1 MTTDS
6 DNLENELRGIPRA
19 QADPSFKNEL
29 LDAILSEP
37 SAARRA
43 IPIPLWLA
51 AAAALLLICG
61 LWAMASRDNRA
72 AVPAPLAPLASAA
85 DDCEILRCLPESEA
99 VLVKQY
105 SDFSMNRVEVGGAL
119 AGGELKQVETD
130 AVYMEGG
137 KRSGKTAVVDWNR
150 DAGAMLA
157 REVSGLSARYAAG
170 AMSGEQLSRLEAI
183 AYAGNPEALTLLRDI
198 AADTGAAKD
207 EALNETRQRMRQITL
222 TAALARSGA
231 KSARME
237 AIKAL
242 GRTNSPL
249 AVDALRDLAATLPD
263 DDAALQC
270 VTQLAGRDAAVAL
283 PTLRALAETAAS
295 EAVRADAA
303 ARAATLLES
312 ESK

>member
-1 MTTDS
+1 MTTDP
-6 DNLENELRGIPRA
+6 DNFENELRGLPRA
-19 QADPSFKNEL
+19 QADPAFKAGL
-29 LDAILSEP
+29 LDAILDEP
-37 SAARRA
+37 SASRRTGLL
-43 IPIPLWLA
+43 PLWLA
-51 AAAALLLICG
+51 AAAVLLLIGG
-61 LWAMASRDNRA
+61 LWALNAGDKHA
-72 AVPAPLAPLASAA
+72 AGPAALPPLASAA
-85 DDCEILRCLPESEA
+85 DDCEILRCLTESEA

-105 SDFSMNRVEVGGAL
+105 SDFSMSRVDVGGAL
-119 AGGELKQVETD
+119 AGGELKRVETD

-137 KRSGKTAVVDWNR
+137 KRAGKTAVADWNR
-150 DAGAMLA
+150 DAGATLA

-170 AMSGEQLSRLEAI
+170 ALSGEQLARLELI

-198 AADTGAAKD
+198 AAGTGAVED
-207 EALNETRQRMRQITL
+207 ETLNEKRQRMRQITL

-231 KSARME
+231 KSARLE

-263 DDAALQC
+263 DDVALQC

-283 PTLRALAETAAS
+283 PTLRALADNAAS